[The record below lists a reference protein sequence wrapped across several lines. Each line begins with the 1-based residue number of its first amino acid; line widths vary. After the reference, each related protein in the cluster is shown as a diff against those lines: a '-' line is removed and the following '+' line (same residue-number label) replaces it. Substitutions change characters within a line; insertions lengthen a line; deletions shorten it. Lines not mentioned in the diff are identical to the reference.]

1 LLAGVVGGV
10 KTAPNFGEQ
19 FREMGIESGKTIL
32 CSEHAGRGESGH
44 IYIYIS
50 GFGRDENSGQI
61 QILLFIKFRKA
72 YKSIFCVQNI
82 LGASKNSRKITKNVL
97 APNELKTIFI
107 VSKNIFKYLK

>member
-1 LLAGVVGGV
+1 L
-10 KTAPNFGEQ
+10 
-19 FREMGIESGKTIL
+19 
-32 CSEHAGRGESGH
+32 
-44 IYIYIS
+44 